1 LKHSLIAEIIM
12 TPMPPKTHLSERYQ
26 SFTQLIAAHLP
37 AQRIIT
43 DPLRT
48 LAFGNDA
55 SFYRLIPKIV
65 IKAETESEV
74 SEILKA
80 ADACDVPITFRAA
93 GTSLSGQAVTDS
105 VLVIAGDSWKSYEI
119 LDGGDKIKLQPGI
132 IGGQANRYLLP
143 LRRKI
148 GPDPASINAAMIGG
162 IAANN
167 ASGMCC
173 GTAQNSY
180 NTLATIRVVF
190 QDGTILDTADADSRR
205 SFQKTHSEM
214 LDSLAA
220 MGQRVRENTAL
231 AERIRHKF
239 KIKNTTGYS
248 LNALVDFEDPFDIL
262 AHLMIG
268 SEGTLGFLSEI
279 VYHTVEEHPHK
290 ASALII
296 FPGIKEACMAA
307 TILRGQ
313 PVAAV
318 ELMDRPALRSVE
330 TKPAVPA
337 FLKTLSAE
345 AAALLVETRASDPE
359 TLHKQ
364 IAQISDSIQ
373 DIPRERPLEFT
384 DQVDEYTA
392 LWNIRKGLFPAVG
405 AMRETGTTVIIEDVA
420 FPIDRLAEA
429 TLNLQDVLATY
440 HYDEAIIFGHALEGN
455 LHFVFTQD
463 FSTTPEVERYRK
475 FMHDVSV
482 MVVEKYDGSLKA
494 EHGTGR
500 NMAPYVE
507 MEWGAEAYQLM
518 KEIKNIFDPRN
529 LLNPGV
535 ILNSDPNIHVKN
547 LKPLPAANDI
557 VDKCIEC
564 GFCEVVCPSKNLT
577 LTPRQR
583 ITIQREISRLK
594 RSRNDSKRL
603 QALLRDYLYQGDYT
617 CAADGLCEMACPVD
631 INTGELTKALR
642 QFRVENTPVETMAR
656 QIGRHFDRVTAT
668 MGIGLRVTDAVH
680 KLLGSSAMATIA
692 EKARHVSGNRLPLW
706 NRYMPSAAASRKQ
719 RSVNPNGGRPVVY
732 FPSCVART
740 MGPAQGDPDNDP
752 LMKVTERVFQKAG
765 YRAMYPPNMNRLC
778 CGMPFSS
785 KGFVRVGAEKAA
797 ELEAAL
803 LDVSRGGEIPVVCD
817 TSPCLYR
824 MRRLFTDRLKLY
836 EPVEFA
842 NDFLLDKLDITR
854 LPETVAIHTTCSSQ
868 KMGLDGKFLA
878 VAQQCADEV
887 VVPERVGCCGFAGDR
902 GFSFPELNAA
912 ALADLKPAV
921 ERVCSAGY
929 SNSRT
934 CEIGLSLHSGIYYKS
949 IFYLLDRCTK

>member
-1 LKHSLIAEIIM
+1 M
-12 TPMPPKTHLSERYQ
+12 TAMPPDS
-26 SFTQLIAAHLP
+26 HLP
-37 AQRIIT
+37 DGFRRFAQRISSFIPNQRIIT

-48 LAFGNDA
+48 LAFGTDA

-65 IKAETESEV
+65 VKAANESEV
-74 SEILKA
+74 SGILKA
-80 ADACDVPITFRAA
+80 ADGCDVPVTFRAA
-93 GTSLSGQAVTDS
+93 GTSLSGQAVTDA
-105 VLVIAGDSWKSYEI
+105 VLVIAGDNWKAYEI
-119 LDGGDKIKLQPGI
+119 LGGGDKIKLQPGI

-143 LRRKI
+143 LGRKI

-180 NTLATIRVVF
+180 NTLASIRVVF
-190 QDGTILDTADADSRR
+190 QDGTVLDTADQESRSEFER
-205 SFQKTHSEM
+205 SHSDLM
-214 LDSLAA
+214 DRLAA
-220 MGQRVRENTAL
+220 MAKRVRGNTRL

-248 LNALVDFEDPFDIL
+248 LNALVDFKDPFDIL

-307 TILRGQ
+307 TVLRSQ

-318 ELMDRPALRSVE
+318 ELMDRAALRSVE
-330 TKPAVPA
+330 NKPAVPD
-337 FLKTLSAE
+337 FLKILSAG
-345 AAALLVETRASDPE
+345 AAALLVETRASDPD
-359 TLHKQ
+359 TLHEQ
-364 IAQISDSIQ
+364 IEQISKSIQ

-384 DQVDEYTA
+384 DRMDEYTA

-420 FPIDRLAEA
+420 FPIDRLADA
-429 TLNLQDVLATY
+429 TLNLQDILAEY

-463 FSTTPEVERYRK
+463 FSTTEEVERYRK

-507 MEWGAEAYQLM
+507 LEWGAEAYQLM
-518 KEIKNIFDPRN
+518 KEIKDIFDPRN

-547 LKPLPAANDI
+547 LKPLPASHEI

-603 QALLRDYLYQGDYT
+603 QTLLRDYLYQGDYT

-642 QFRVENTPVETMAR
+642 QLKVENTATESLAR
-656 QIGRHFDRVTAT
+656 AVGRHMGPVTT
-668 MGIGLRVTDAVH
+668 GVGLGLRLTDAVH
-680 KLLGSSAMATIA
+680 RLVGSTAMTAVA
-692 EKARHVSGNRLPLW
+692 ETARRVSGNRLPLW
-706 NRYMPSAAASRKQ
+706 TRAMPTAANSQIQ
-719 RSVNPNGGRPVVY
+719 RSTNPNGGRPVVY

-740 MGPAQGDPDNDP
+740 MGPAQGDPDEDS
-752 LMKVTERVFQKAG
+752 LVTVAERVFHKAG
-765 YRAMYPPNMNRLC
+765 YRAIYPPDMDRLC

-817 TSPCLYR
+817 TTPCLLR
-824 MRRLFTDRLKLY
+824 MRRLFTDRLKLF

-842 NDFLLDKLDITR
+842 HDHLLDKLKINQ
-854 LPETVAIHTTCSSQ
+854 LKESVAIHTTCSSQ
-868 KMGLDGKFLA
+868 KMGLDGKFMA
-878 VAQQCADEV
+878 VAQKCAENV

-902 GFSFPELNAA
+902 GFTFPELNAA
-912 ALADLKPAV
+912 ALMDLKPAV
-921 ERVCSAGY
+921 EGVCTVGY

-934 CEIGLSLHSGIYYKS
+934 CEIGLSLHSGIFYKS
-949 IFYLLDRCTK
+949 IFYLLDRCTNGTI

>member
-1 LKHSLIAEIIM
+1 M
-12 TPMPPKTHLSERYQ
+12 TAVPPVS
-26 SFTQLIAAHLP
+26 HLP
-37 AQRIIT
+37 EDFHRFAQRVSSVIPKQRIIT

-48 LAFGNDA
+48 LAFGTDA

-65 IKAETESEV
+65 VKAANESEV

-80 ADACDVPITFRAA
+80 ADGCNVPVTFRAA
-93 GTSLSGQAVTDS
+93 GTSLSGQAVTDA
-105 VLVIAGDSWKSYEI
+105 VLVIAGDSWKAYEI
-119 LDGGDKIKLQPGI
+119 LDSGDKIRLQPGI

-143 LRRKI
+143 LGRKI

-180 NTLATIRVVF
+180 NTLASIRVVF
-190 QDGTILDTADADSRR
+190 QDGTALDTADPSSR
-205 SFQKTHSEM
+205 SDFQQSHSD
-214 LDSLAA
+214 LIDRLAA
-220 MGQRVRENTAL
+220 MGKRVRDNTRL

-296 FPGIKEACMAA
+296 FPGIKEACMAT

-313 PVAAV
+313 PVSAV
-318 ELMDRPALRSVE
+318 ELMDRAALRSVE
-330 TKPAVPA
+330 NKPAVPE
-337 FLKTLSAE
+337 FLKILSAE
-345 AAALLVETRASDPE
+345 AAAILVETRASDPK

-364 IAQISDSIQ
+364 IDRITTSIQ

-384 DQVDEYTA
+384 DRVDEYTA

-420 FPIDRLAEA
+420 FPIDRLADA
-429 TLNLQDVLATY
+429 TLNLQDILAEY

-463 FSTTPEVERYRK
+463 FSTTQEVERYRK

-507 MEWGAEAYQLM
+507 LEWGAEAYQLM
-518 KEIKNIFDPRN
+518 QEIKEIFDPRN

-547 LKPLPAANDI
+547 LKPLPASHEI

-603 QALLRDYLYQGDYT
+603 QTLLRDYLYQGDYT

-642 QFRVENTPVETMAR
+642 QLKVENTAAESLAR
-656 QIGRHFDRVTAT
+656 AMGRHMGPVTA
-668 MGIGLRVTDAVH
+668 GVGLGLRLTDAIHRTVGT
-680 KLLGSSAMATIA
+680 KAMTAVAKT
-692 EKARHVSGNRLPLW
+692 ARRVSGNRLPLW
-706 NRYMPSAAASRKQ
+706 TPAMPSAADSRIN
-719 RSVNPNGGRPVVY
+719 RSTNPNGGRPVVY

-740 MGPAQGDPDNDP
+740 MGPAQGDPDGES
-752 LMKVTERVFQKAG
+752 LMTVAERVFHKAG
-765 YRAMYPPNMNRLC
+765 YRVMYPPDMDRLC

-803 LDVSRGGEIPVVCD
+803 LEVSRGGEIPVVCD

-824 MRRLFTDRLKLY
+824 MRRLFTDRLKLF

-842 NDFLLDKLDITR
+842 HDHLLDQLKIDR
-854 LPETVAIHTTCSSQ
+854 RKESVAIHTTCSSQ
-868 KMGLDGKFLA
+868 KMGLDGKFMA
-878 VAQQCADEV
+878 AAQKCAEDV

-902 GFSFPELNAA
+902 GFTFPELNAA
-912 ALADLKPAV
+912 ALMDLKPAV
-921 ERVCSAGY
+921 DGVCSAGY

-934 CEIGLSLHSGIYYKS
+934 CEIGLSLHSGIFYKS
-949 IFYLLDRCTK
+949 IFYLLDRCTE